1 VLCSTLL
8 QVFIGCDAVAV
19 GTFTVVPYSELR
31 DDDADDTGS
40 GADDDYY
47 DEE

>member
-1 VLCSTLL
+1 MSLSFYA
-8 QVFIGCDAVAV
+8 QVFVGCDATSE
-19 GTFTVVPYSELR
+19 GTFTVVPYSELN
-31 DDDADDTGS
+31 DDADSTGS